1 MFCLLKIELRRLIS
15 EIKNYKL
22 NQVVGIFDV
31 ILLCAGILIGTGK
44 ELFQGGN
51 QMYALI
57 GMILWRSTTVCL
69 QTCCGIVQK
78 ELRLGTM
85 EQLMLAHYSFL
96 KVMTA
101 RLIAKVLVEGGK
113 LALAAVVLSVMFQI
127 EFHGEINLMSVV
139 LAISVSLLGAF
150 GMGFVVAGIA
160 MIYKKAT
167 ALVNS
172 VSYFMLFFTGALIP
186 LEVLP
191 RGFSPIAKIFPFIWA
206 VKSIQQNHFSGN
218 FELLMISSLA
228 WLFFGIGM
236 FVLCNEKAMAKGI
249 AGKY

>member
-1 MFCLLKIELRRLIS
+1 MLGLIKIEWLRLVS
-15 EIKNYKL
+15 ELKNYKL
-22 NQVVGIFDV
+22 NQIVGIFDV

-44 ELFQGGN
+44 DLFPDGN

-96 KVMTA
+96 KVMIA
-101 RLIAKVLVEGGK
+101 RLITKVLVEGGK
-113 LALAAVVLSVMFQI
+113 LALATVVLSVMFRI
-127 EFHGEINLMSVV
+127 EFHGEPSLILTSAVI
-139 LAISVSLLGAF
+139 LVSLFGAF
-150 GMGFVVAGIA
+150 GMGFVVAGMA
-160 MIYKKAT
+160 LVYKKAN

-172 VSYFMLFFTGALIP
+172 ISYFMLFFTGALIP

-191 RGFSPIAKIFPFIWA
+191 SGFLPIAKLFPFIWA
-206 VKSIQQNHFSGN
+206 VKSIQRNQISEN
-218 FELLMISSLA
+218 FILLMISSLA
-228 WLFFGIGM
+228 WFIFGVGAFMLF
-236 FVLCNEKAMAKGI
+236 NERAQARGTV
-249 AGKY
+249 GKY